1 MAYCAVTHVPVK
13 ILPPVN
19 VVTGPVVAREYPG
32 SSVSATAVAPVVAPP
47 AEDLLFANVEDDAA

>member
-19 VVTGPVVAREYPG
+19 VATGPVLAKEYPG
-32 SSVSATAVAPVVAPP
+32 SSVSATAAVPVVPP
-47 AEDLLFANVEDDAA
+47 LAKDLLFANVEDDAA